1 MKHVCIGRAI
11 VYRPETRN
19 AYKTRKNWHPW
30 ILHVIKLQSTCKLIS
45 AKFLK
50 FIVNKRITW
59 WGRGG
64 CCIFE
69 LFCIYRYGILF
80 ITFYL
85 DRCSCPSEEHV
96 QRWKVLQECG
106 PVHPRKIS
114 KRRQVDRWGDATHG
128 TVRLSPLWVWTAQLY
143 RAALRREWDV
153 HYHNKGIA
161 SETRNILLQSSSSS
175 YFILFLHVYIST
187 FKYTCTE
194 YIYFYMLVYQVVR

>member
-1 MKHVCIGRAI
+1 MHTKVWNTFVLAELSSI

-50 FIVNKRITW
+50 FSVNKRITW
-59 WGRGG
+59 GGGGG

-85 DRCSCPSEEHV
+85 DRCTCPSEEHV
-96 QRWKVLQECG
+96 PWWKVLQECG

-114 KRRQVDRWGDATHG
+114 KRRQVDRWRDATHG

-153 HYHNKGIA
+153 HYHSKGMA
-161 SETRNILLQSSSSS
+161 SETRNKLL
-175 YFILFLHVYIST
+175 
-187 FKYTCTE
+187 
-194 YIYFYMLVYQVVR
+194 